1 MRHLPFQASGRTPL
15 LARAR
20 ERRARKKD
28 HQDAKTHPAPCGRRG
43 QGMLTGAVFREAP
56 ARHLPFQA
64 SGRPTLPS
72 PLVEEGGR
80 GNEGQKAR
88 ECRKPHHH
96 AGRSGVHRL
105 FLVEQP
111 AGCVEC
117 GLKARAPW
125 LWRAARRLRRMRAG
139 SPRTRLKACAPW
151 QCRAAH
157 LSHRMR
163 DGGPRTP
170 AIQAGCCR
178 NRYAMYPD
186 RA

>member
-1 MRHLPFQASGRTPL
+1 VRHLPFQASGRTPL

-105 FLVEQP
+105 LLVEQP
-111 AGCVEC
+111 AGCAGC
-117 GLKARAPW
+117 GLEARAPW
-125 LWRAARRLRRMRAG
+125 QFRQDAAGIDTRCIQIEHKNVSCA
-139 SPRTRLKACAPW
+139 SPPQQNNAEQSEQSSPF
-151 QCRAAH
+151 
-157 LSHRMR
+157 
-163 DGGPRTP
+163 
-170 AIQAGCCR
+170 
-178 NRYAMYPD
+178 
-186 RA
+186 